1 MNSFKEDWFQ
11 CMLELIEKVE
21 SNAMET
27 EEYLKADRQ
36 WALTKDKLLSLI
48 PEEKRADA
56 EKLIGLMD
64 EPSMEKYN
72 TVMKATVLAVE
83 FKDFGR

>member
-27 EEYLKADRQ
+27 EEDVYKRQ
-36 WALTKDKLLSLI
+36 EFTFTPNGGYMPFQPKDWDFKVG
-48 PEEKRADA
+48 
-56 EKLIGLMD
+56 KLID
-64 EPSMEKYN
+64 ID
-72 TVMKATVLAVE
+72 ALA
-83 FKDFGR
+83 

>member
-56 EKLIGLMD
+56 EKLIG
-64 EPSMEKYN
+64 
-72 TVMKATVLAVE
+72 
-83 FKDFGR
+83 